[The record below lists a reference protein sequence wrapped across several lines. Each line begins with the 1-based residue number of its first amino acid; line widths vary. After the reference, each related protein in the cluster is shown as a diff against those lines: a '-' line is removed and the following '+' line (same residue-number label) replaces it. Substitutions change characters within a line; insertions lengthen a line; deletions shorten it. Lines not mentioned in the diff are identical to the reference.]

1 MELPASLLEQHIG
14 RGTILHSTTFKDID
28 HGKFFLVIGVSE
40 DRIAGFFFINSNINK
55 ALLSKPE
62 QFEMQYLIKHSD
74 YDFLN
79 YDSFVCATNI
89 NKIPIERLVSSIVD
103 GDTKIVAQMKEEHIA
118 EILEAT
124 RKSRL
129 FSKEDKQKYFM
140 LS

>member
-1 MELPASLLEQHIG
+1 MELPASLIEQHID

-40 DRIAGFFFINSNINK
+40 DKVAGFFFINSNINR

-62 QFEMQYLIKHSD
+62 QFEMQYPIKHSD
-74 YDFLN
+74 YDFLS

-89 NKIPIERLVSSIVD
+89 SKIPIERLVSSIAD
-103 GDTKIVAQMKEEHIA
+103 GDTQIVAQMKEEHVA

-129 FSKEDKQKYFM
+129 FSKGDKQKY
-140 LS
+140 LY